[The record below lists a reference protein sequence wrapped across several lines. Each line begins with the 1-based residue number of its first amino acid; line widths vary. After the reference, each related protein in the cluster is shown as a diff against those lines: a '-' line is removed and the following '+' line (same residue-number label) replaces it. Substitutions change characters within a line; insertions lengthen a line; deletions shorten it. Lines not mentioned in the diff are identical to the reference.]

1 MPVIRQ
7 VAVPRAERERL
18 VQRLDAEET
27 NGPSVPPEVPL
38 NVRTQVRFRY
48 VPGTT
53 APFTPKDLL
62 VQVPGNAPAVATDPP
77 RYWYR
82 VRLLKVSLY
91 YNNATLGGGVSIT
104 YNNDPKTFTRS
115 SVAGVNAGA
124 LHTIPPFMTRQSWY
138 DYTDTSTV
146 IFDAPTSAGLP
157 IIHITVDLLSKVDT

>member
-7 VAVPRAERERL
+7 VAVPRVERERL

-38 NVRTQVRFRY
+38 NIRTQVRFRY
-48 VPGTT
+48 IPGTT
-53 APFTPKDLL
+53 APFTPRDLL
-62 VQVPGNAPAVATDPP
+62 VQVPGNAPAIPATDAP

-91 YNNATLGGGVSIT
+91 STATLGGNVSIT

-115 SVAGVNAGA
+115 SVPGVNAGA
-124 LHTIPPFMTRQSWY
+124 LHTIPPFMTRQNWF

-146 IFDAPTSAGLP
+146 IFNVPVSSGEP